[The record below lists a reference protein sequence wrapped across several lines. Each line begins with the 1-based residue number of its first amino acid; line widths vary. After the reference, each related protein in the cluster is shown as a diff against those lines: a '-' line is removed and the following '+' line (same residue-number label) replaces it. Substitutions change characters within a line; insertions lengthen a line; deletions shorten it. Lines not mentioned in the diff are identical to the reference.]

1 MKYEDLKK
9 KFEINKKVKFKLY
22 SLEYIIEMIDNN
34 VVIYPEIYPQ
44 RKSKYFSLDAVM
56 SYFTVYNEP
65 LISIKCTSSFF
76 VFLLYCCK

>member
-9 KFEINKKVKFKLY
+9 KFEINKKVKLKLY

-44 RKSKYFSLDAVM
+44 RKSKYFSLDAVNGKANILTGD
-56 SYFTVYNEP
+56 S
-65 LISIKCTSSFF
+65 IS
-76 VFLLYCCK
+76 LHRNL

>member
-1 MKYEDLKK
+1 MVFVKYEDLKK
-9 KFEINKKVKFKLY
+9 KFEINKKVKLKLY

-65 LISIKCTSSFF
+65 LIENIDRINIIE
-76 VFLLYCCK
+76 

>member
-1 MKYEDLKK
+1 
-9 KFEINKKVKFKLY
+9 
-22 SLEYIIEMIDNN
+22 MIDNN

-65 LISIKCTSSFF
+65 LIENIDRINIIE
-76 VFLLYCCK
+76 

>member
-34 VVIYPEIYPQ
+34 VVIYPAKKI
-44 RKSKYFSLDAVM
+44 KIF
-56 SYFTVYNEP
+56 FT
-65 LISIKCTSSFF
+65 
-76 VFLLYCCK
+76 

>member
-34 VVIYPEIYPQ
+34 VVIYPEIYLQ
-44 RKSKYFSLDAVM
+44 RKSKYFSFAAVM

-65 LISIKCTSSFF
+65 LIENIDRINIIE
-76 VFLLYCCK
+76 

>member
-9 KFEINKKVKFKLY
+9 KLEINKKVKFKLY

-44 RKSKYFSLDAVM
+44 RKSKYFSLDVVM

-65 LISIKCTSSFF
+65 LIENIDRINIIN
-76 VFLLYCCK
+76 